1 MARSS
6 ASISSTESKNR
17 TALLRKSCAP
27 CSSVQRVAIWARFS
41 EPAASFDWVRPCPP
55 PHPYRRLFERV
66 ALHRN
71 RNRHS
76 CSSSCQQPNYTAG
89 QDSLTGPSVGPR
101 ATTSQSAETPENP
114 RNREALPRPRRVSDY
129 GSGLTARCMQA
140 MPLVRLRYST
150 SLQPL
155 AAIMR
160 PSSSWAGHA
169 RIDSTR

>member
-27 CSSVQRVAIWARFS
+27 CSSVQRVAVWARFS
-41 EPAASFDWVRPCPP
+41 EPAASFDWVRPSP
-55 PHPYRRLFERV
+55 PHPYRRSSDRV
-66 ALHRN
+66 FPYRSH
-71 RNRHS
+71 NRHS
-76 CSSSCQQPNYTAG
+76 CTVSYQQSKNTIG
-89 QDSLTGPSVGPR
+89 QDSYSSPSVGP
-101 ATTSQSAETPENP
+101 APTSSQPAKAMANR
-114 RNREALPRPRRVSDY
+114 RNRVTQPQPRRRSDY

-140 MPLVRLRYST
+140 MPPVRLRYST

-169 RIDSTR
+169 RIDSIR